1 MHGVEI
7 AQSHYLNEVEMSPFF
22 IYIFTCAF
30 YLSDIHIRH
39 IATQVTSYFLVWGSH
54 YICSLGLCVCSL
66 SFAFIHGIRTI
77 TPYAFAR
84 GKESLSLYIED
95 ADCLSCNN
103 SSFMFDT

>member
-22 IYIFTCAF
+22 DIFTCAF

-54 YICSLGLCVCSL
+54 YICSLGLCACSL
-66 SFAFIHGIRTI
+66 SFAFIRGIRTI

-103 SSFMFDT
+103 NSFMFDD